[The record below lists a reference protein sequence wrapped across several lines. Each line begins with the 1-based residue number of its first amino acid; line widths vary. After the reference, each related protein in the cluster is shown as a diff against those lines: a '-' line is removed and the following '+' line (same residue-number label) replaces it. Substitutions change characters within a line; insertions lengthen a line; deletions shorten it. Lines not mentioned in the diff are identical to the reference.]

1 MLCPPIFHPPRLIL
15 TFKVSIFLLY
25 HHHGIWSFCKIFLIH
40 KSDGKVWV
48 ISVILKSLIISHH
61 LYKIGSTTRQA
72 PISILVLSIIGYD
85 INYLTAGGHTTTPST
100 RPFHCPKMCETS
112 MPPNYPQIRTHA
124 SVGRSVG
131 RVVELG
137 GRENHYDHVSVI
149 PWLQSSE
156 W

>member
-1 MLCPPIFHPPRLIL
+1 MLCPPIFHPPRLVL

-25 HHHGIWSFCKIFLIH
+25 HHKVFARFFLFKKRDGIREGLCYIW
-40 KSDGKVWV
+40 
-48 ISVILKSLIISHH
+48 ILRSLIISHH
-61 LYKIGSTTRQA
+61 LHKIGSTTRQA
-72 PISILVLSIIGYD
+72 PISILVLSTIGYD